1 MARRPVGSESTNSR
15 GLCASM
21 HSRGPSAK
29 QLAESDE
36 IPIEDVIRLQHNAPI
51 HVRDPGAAGSDQS
64 SADAVDGAANT
75 QAAST
80 TMYIGIGAGVGGAI
94 LIAIIILTAQILRKR
109 AQHRRAVKELEQ
121 QSVPATFSPGQEVRE
136 VPRPASIARCGTL
149 NPLHSKA
156 GWGALS
162 SDETIHESDQMTK
175 KGLWKRNSVSLP
187 KRIRQRAIPLKR
199 LKHLSAIIES
209 PRSRVANPPSPTVHE
224 VSTGTPTETTILGK
238 RKTVLLHPPKE
249 ADEDVFVMPGSPKPH
264 VLPSFAIRSPGM
276 YGAAIANDARPSKTP
291 RSISVGA
298 LQIPVPDGAV
308 FGHTKRQGSRPQMH
322 TRSISLGAPQN
333 RPPPG
338 PVPPVPSMVLLERQD
353 SDDSRNRL
361 GMCISRGVSCSSQE
375 SASSSVLVTTL
386 IRERHEQAQPIGSPS
401 VEDVVADDDSAQL
414 KTVSNR
420 QWQSPRTRHADHSNE
435 INLIGNAT
443 GSSTRPGHQ
452 HHPSIRS
459 NAARYSTSSHHR
471 LSTTSTVSSFSE
483 TNITMSNRLS
493 IPQIGTADRVS
504 ISRVSSYGSLRNAE
518 GSHTSSI
525 TGAVQKI
532 VTTPRKPNRT
542 SSVSAAG
549 SPAERR
555 KTSVLREISGNS
567 QAANGNLQLTPSRQA
582 SDSTVQTTWSGRSSN
597 GNPFQWDQQLPLA
610 KPSALKG
617 SPTSKGSR
625 KGNGHRRQ
633 NCVRISTLQPQIL
646 GPPARPSRPT
656 SPVNIM
662 LGIQEEEGADGEEA
676 RSEAGMS
683 FVRHEKLPR
692 QSSASSLATN
702 LKVKPVRVSL
712 TPSSPTL
719 SMWTTAYQEQQQ
731 HQQYLPSQPSDSQL
745 SVSASPVCTR
755 TGRPQVASRQ
765 SSDRSSGGYSIPRF
779 PSPSRA
785 TVGGVQWQQPIP
797 EFYLSRPSTDGPE
810 EEEVSSPFIRSRPL
824 HKIDHDV
831 EASTMFSSSP
841 PLPISKEEAYV
852 PDWPILAV
860 PARNAVANGVEYD
873 PASPLWAVGIDATAT
888 SNTSKHVDHDHSSPS
903 FFPFA
908 LHNDVA
914 APPLQALHYHDDAEH
929 ISPRTRS
936 GSRPTSTA
944 SLTSYG
950 GDLPDTPPCSPKT
963 RPAEFNE
970 QYFTKQ
976 DSAQSPSYVVRSVR
990 PGRLTAAEKLTS
1002 ANASAIMATIPEV
1015 PPTVGFRSAVPILAP
1030 PSENEAA
1037 NTTPTARRQ
1046 RSCSTAHPAAAR
1058 SPSDIPQPLHIKQPS
1073 QSLSPQGP
1081 RTEPA
1086 KSVLKHAMALR
1097 RMNSEIDQTRNLSE
1111 NRASRRYVRLGR
1123 EASPLLP
1130 WIGPPGFGDG
1140 ASDSCNDLFDFDFG
1154 EMVLDVGAGAAKED
1168 GSGSRG
1174 KSALDDIDMASLD
1187 RRLDGALA
1195 GFEPGAPS
1203 SSPPVLDS
1211 QRFSVWEDGE
1221 LFWQKQPR
1229 FSFTASSSPLLGD
1242 MDVTPVKKS
1251 SAGVWEREQGAMTPV
1266 QRLRMPDPLAGGG
1279 VGFEDDGERPSSILK
1294 TPRSLYDSEG
1304 FLRS

>member
-1 MARRPVGSESTNSR
+1 MA
-15 GLCASM
+15 
-21 HSRGPSAK
+21 PSVY
-29 QLAESDE
+29 S
-36 IPIEDVIRLQHNAPI
+36 EDVIRLQHNALI

-64 SADAVDGAANT
+64 SADAVNGAANT
-75 QAAST
+75 QAA
-80 TMYIGIGAGVGGAI
+80 TMYIGIGAGVGGAM

-109 AQHRRAVKELEQ
+109 AQHRRAVRELEQ

-162 SDETIHESDQMTK
+162 SDETIHESDHMTK

-187 KRIRQRAIPLKR
+187 KRVRQRAIPLNR

-209 PRSRVANPPSPTVHE
+209 PRSRAANPPSPTVHE

-276 YGAAIANDARPSKTP
+276 YGAAIANDATPSKTP

-298 LQIPVPDGAV
+298 LPSPVPDGAV

-322 TRSISLGAPQN
+322 TRSISLGAPQS

-338 PVPPVPSMVLLERQD
+338 PVPPVPSMVLLEKQD

-401 VEDVVADDDSAQL
+401 VEDVVADDESAQL

-420 QWQSPRTRHADHSNE
+420 QWQSPRTRHADHSNG
-435 INLIGNAT
+435 IDLIGNAT

-459 NAARYSTSSHHR
+459 SAARYSTSSHNR
-471 LSTTSTVSSFSE
+471 LSTTSTVSSVSE
-483 TNITMSNRLS
+483 TNITMGNRLS

-532 VTTPRKPNRT
+532 ITTPRKPSRT

-692 QSSASSLATN
+692 QSSASSLAAN

-731 HQQYLPSQPSDSQL
+731 HQQHLPSQPSDSQL

-797 EFYLSRPSTDGPE
+797 ELYLSRPSTDGPE

-824 HKIDHDV
+824 HEKDHDV

-852 PDWPILAV
+852 PDWPVLAV
-860 PARNAVANGVEYD
+860 PTRNAVANGVEYD

-888 SNTSKHVDHDHSSPS
+888 SNTSKHVNHDHSSPS

-908 LHNDVA
+908 LHDDVA

-963 RPAEFNE
+963 RPAELNE

-976 DSAQSPSYVVRSVR
+976 DSAQSPSWVVRSVR

-1030 PSENEAA
+1030 PSENAGA
-1037 NTTPTARRQ
+1037 NTTPPARRQ
-1046 RSCSTAHPAAAR
+1046 RSCFTAHPAAAR
-1058 SPSDIPQPLHIKQPS
+1058 SPSDIPQPLYVKQPS

-1130 WIGPPGFGDG
+1130 WIGSPDLGDG

-1154 EMVLDVGAGAAKED
+1154 ETVLDVGAGAAEED

-1195 GFEPGAPS
+1195 GFEPGASS

>member
-1 MARRPVGSESTNSR
+1 MA
-15 GLCASM
+15 
-21 HSRGPSAK
+21 PSVY
-29 QLAESDE
+29 S
-36 IPIEDVIRLQHNAPI
+36 EDVIRLQHNAPI

-121 QSVPATFSPGQEVRE
+121 QSVPATFSSGQEVRE

-187 KRIRQRAIPLKR
+187 KP
-199 LKHLSAIIES
+199 IIES

-1037 NTTPTARRQ
+1037 NTTPIARRQ

-1130 WIGPPGFGDG
+1130 WIGPPDFGDG

>member
-1 MARRPVGSESTNSR
+1 MA
-15 GLCASM
+15 
-21 HSRGPSAK
+21 PSVY
-29 QLAESDE
+29 S
-36 IPIEDVIRLQHNAPI
+36 EDVIRLQHNAPI

-401 VEDVVADDDSAQL
+401 VDDVVADDDSAQL

-1037 NTTPTARRQ
+1037 NTTPMARRQ

-1130 WIGPPGFGDG
+1130 WIGPPDFGDG

>member
-1 MARRPVGSESTNSR
+1 MYS
-15 GLCASM
+15 
-21 HSRGPSAK
+21 
-29 QLAESDE
+29 
-36 IPIEDVIRLQHNAPI
+36 EDVIRLQHNAPI

-1221 LFWQKQPR
+1221 LWQKQPR

>member
-1 MARRPVGSESTNSR
+1 MAPPVYS
-15 GLCASM
+15 
-21 HSRGPSAK
+21 
-29 QLAESDE
+29 
-36 IPIEDVIRLQHNAPI
+36 EDVIRLQYDAQI
-51 HVRDPGAAGSDQS
+51 HIRDPGAAGSDQS
-64 SADAVDGAANT
+64 TADAVEGAANT

-94 LIAIIILTAQILRKR
+94 LIAIIILTVQILRKR

-121 QSVPATFSPGQEVRE
+121 QSVPATFLPGQEVME

-162 SDETIHESDQMTK
+162 SDETIYDPDRMTK
-175 KGLWKRNSVSLP
+175 KGLWKHNSVSLP
-187 KRIRQRAIPLKR
+187 KRIRQRSIPLKR

-209 PRSRVANPPSPTVHE
+209 PRSKAAKSPSPALHE
-224 VSTGTPTETTILGK
+224 RSIGTPTEAAILGK

-308 FGHTKRQGSRPQMH
+308 FGHTNRQGSRPQMH
-322 TRSISLGAPQN
+322 TRSISLGAPQSG
-333 RPPPG
+333 PPPG
-338 PVPPVPSMVLLERQD
+338 PVPPVPSMALLGRQD
-353 SDDSRNRL
+353 SDDGHNRL
-361 GMCISRGVSCSSQE
+361 GMCVSRGVSCSSQD
-375 SASSSVLVTTL
+375 SASSSVLATTL
-386 IRERHEQAQPIGSPS
+386 IRERHEEAHPIGSPS

-443 GSSTRPGHQ
+443 ELSARPGHQ

-459 NAARYSTSSHHR
+459 NAARYSTSSHHQ

-483 TNITMSNRLS
+483 TNINMGNRLS

-532 VTTPRKPNRT
+532 ITTPRKPNRT

-567 QAANGNLQLTPSRQA
+567 QATSGNLQLTPSRQA

-633 NCVRISTLQPQIL
+633 NCVRTSTLQPQIL

-662 LGIQEEEGADGEEA
+662 LGIQEEEGADGEET

-692 QSSASSLATN
+692 QSSASSLVAN

-731 HQQYLPSQPSDSQL
+731 HQQHLPSQPSDSQL
-745 SVSASPVCTR
+745 SVSAWPVCTR
-755 TGRPQVASRQ
+755 TGRPHVASRQ

-810 EEEVSSPFIRSRPL
+810 EEEVSSPFTRSRPL
-824 HKIDHDV
+824 HEKDHDV
-831 EASTMFSSSP
+831 DASTIFSSSP

-852 PDWPILAV
+852 PDWPILAM
-860 PARNAVANGVEYD
+860 PARNAVAKGVEYD
-873 PASPLWAVGIDATAT
+873 PASPLWGVGIDATAT
-888 SNTSKHVDHDHSSPS
+888 SNTSRHVDNDNSSPS

-929 ISPRTRS
+929 VSPRTRS

-963 RPAEFNE
+963 RPAEFDE

-976 DSAQSPSYVVRSVR
+976 DAAQSPSYVVRSVR

-1030 PSENEAA
+1030 PAEDEAA

-1046 RSCSTAHPAAAR
+1046 RSCSTVHSAVR
-1058 SPSDIPQPLHIKQPS
+1058 SPSDVPQPLHIKQPS

-1130 WIGPPGFGDG
+1130 WIGSPDFGDG

-1154 EMVLDVGAGAAKED
+1154 EMVLDVGAGAAEED
-1168 GSGSRG
+1168 GSGNRG

-1187 RRLDGALA
+1187 RRLDGTLA
-1195 GFEPGAPS
+1195 GFEPGPPS

-1229 FSFTASSSPLLGD
+1229 FSFTASSAPLPGD
-1242 MDVTPVKKS
+1242 MDATPVKKS
-1251 SAGVWEREQGAMTPV
+1251 SAGVWEMEQGAMTPV

-1279 VGFEDDGERPSSILK
+1279 VGFEDEGERPSSIMK